1 MTPTSETL
9 RQIEQALRR
18 LSGFFPQGAAPVLT
32 DIHVQVSPSSG
43 ELVLRDDD
51 DRLLSRDVVEQWA
64 SDSPS
69 LLDEAAAHLRDS
81 LSLLRRSVVDQLS
94 LLRPY
99 SFLLE
104 DEDRETV
111 CDLYLVDDDR
121 IQLTGSL
128 MQDLE
133 GDLSSF
139 LARLLAD

>member
-18 LSGFFPQGAAPVLT
+18 LSGFFPSGAAPVLT

-43 ELVLRDDD
+43 EFVLRDDD
-51 DRLLSRDVVEQWA
+51 DRELSRDIVEQWIT
-64 SDSPS
+64 DSPTLHEDAA
-69 LLDEAAAHLRDS
+69 LLLRNS
-81 LSLLRRSVVDQLS
+81 LSSLRRPVLDQLS

-104 DEDRETV
+104 DEDRETL

-121 IQLTGSL
+121 ILLTGSL
-128 MQDLE
+128 LQDLE

-139 LARLLAD
+139 LDRLMSD